1 VLIYVKNTR
10 KARLLVENGADVN
23 AKGLL
28 NRTPVM
34 TAGDAETVSLLI
46 ENGADVNARSEH

>member
-1 VLIYVKNTR
+1 
-10 KARLLVENGADVN
+10 VN